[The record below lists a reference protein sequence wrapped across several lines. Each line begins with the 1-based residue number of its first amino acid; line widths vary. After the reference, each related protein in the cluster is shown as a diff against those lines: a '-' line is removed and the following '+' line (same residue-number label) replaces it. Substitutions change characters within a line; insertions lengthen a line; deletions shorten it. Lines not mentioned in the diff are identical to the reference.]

1 MSLFYCNV
9 CHSTYAWPGCTS
21 HPGESIIWN
30 GALSSSQPLASD
42 TSALKLAET
51 KARRERIA
59 TAILGGFLSNDK
71 WKFEPDQTAKAALI
85 FADALIEEL
94 DKEEK

>member
-1 MSLFYCNV
+1 MEEFES
-9 CHSTYAWPGCTS
+9 SDCTVDLRWMVQGKEREVS
-21 HPGESIIWN
+21 V
-30 GALSSSQPLASD
+30 ASD